1 MRTTGFLLTYNAR
14 KGTPMLDGLE
24 GEEINKEPFFTM
36 YGQPHN
42 DRQDLQAQCTPHYT
56 TLSPREMTGR

>member
-24 GEEINKEPFFTM
+24 GEEINGINERNEDWLER
-36 YGQPHN
+36 YS
-42 DRQDLQAQCTPHYT
+42 YI
-56 TLSPREMTGR
+56 